1 MRPPGGLRAPPG
13 FVVCYGEFCLY
24 QRGFTIMKR
33 IRSWGL
39 AVVVL
44 MLVFGL
50 ALAIQA
56 QSPLQIAAV
65 QNGAPVL
72 ADTSGAIQPLPVPP
86 GRDIFA
92 IAWSPDGQRLALV
105 VNDESYTPQLFVTS
119 PDMAEMIALDAGPL
133 ESGFGAAF
141 TPDGQILYAAQG
153 VFPADFS
160 APPMVEIRQIAPE
173 AGAQPVTLGQ
183 FTYVVGC
190 GGGSPIPADWQ
201 LWAESG
207 FGGSYLSL
215 QWTPLGIVHST
226 ACSGGSASILD
237 LATGEDRPLGPTF
250 DQQDMTAG
258 GPISRLVVSPDGQ
271 QAAGIRFRYEGAQA
285 LTSLVLIDLATGA
298 ITDVAMAEQ
307 PDQLAWSTDSAVYYS
322 TRTPSRDVAAAYD
335 GKDRATLA
343 AALGYATPD
352 EMTPLNAY
360 AAGIRRVDLA
370 TGADELLQTL
380 DAYAVGRMRQAADGT
395 LIFSTIANLDAWAQA
410 IVSGAYDPVADTT
423 GDQARA
429 LVPVSVYQL
438 APGSTEAQLLGANL
452 ESFELRPDQA
462 AG

>member
-1 MRPPGGLRAPPG
+1 
-13 FVVCYGEFCLY
+13 
-24 QRGFTIMKR
+24 MKR

-173 AGAQPVTLGQ
+173 AGAQPASSHTSLAASAARPFQPTGS
-183 FTYVVGC
+183 C
-190 GGGSPIPADWQ
+190 GRKVASAAAICR
-201 LWAESG
+201 
-207 FGGSYLSL
+207 
-215 QWTPLGIVHST
+215 
-226 ACSGGSASILD
+226 CSGHRSASCTAP
-237 LATGEDRPLGPTF
+237 LA
-250 DQQDMTAG
+250 
-258 GPISRLVVSPDGQ
+258 
-271 QAAGIRFRYEGAQA
+271 
-285 LTSLVLIDLATGA
+285 
-298 ITDVAMAEQ
+298 
-307 PDQLAWSTDSAVYYS
+307 
-322 TRTPSRDVAAAYD
+322 VAAQP
-335 GKDRATLA
+335 RS
-343 AALGYATPD
+343 
-352 EMTPLNAY
+352 
-360 AAGIRRVDLA
+360 
-370 TGADELLQTL
+370 
-380 DAYAVGRMRQAADGT
+380 
-395 LIFSTIANLDAWAQA
+395 ST
-410 IVSGAYDPVADTT
+410 
-423 GDQARA
+423 
-429 LVPVSVYQL
+429 
-438 APGSTEAQLLGANL
+438 
-452 ESFELRPDQA
+452 LRPA
-462 AG
+462 KTGRWGPPSISKI